1 MRMKQLALT
10 LLAGILVWSGC
21 MEKDVYQPPQKE
33 EKEYNEF
40 NFSTVAPTTSLEV
53 AYLNTGVQAGVY
65 FELYGEKP
73 VTEGEYGYIKR
84 EDVTPLFA
92 AYTARDGV
100 FRGTINDFPAYL
112 KKVYIYTPAFYA
124 QTLIEADVENG
135 VIKAMDDE
143 ITEDEGPATR
153 IVSKGNGDSY
163 MVKTPRPDAYEGTIW
178 KTWLGDYNR
187 NRNGEIE
194 YKYKGDK
201 LSVKNANSL
210 YEVHSRVINIH
221 KTCPE
226 EYRSY
231 TDMYVNEDAEVAIT
245 FLGQNTC
252 WNCSMGYYYYKE
264 GEKPASLNDANVIML
279 FPNTQDGYW
288 GNNEAQRKN
297 AKKTAGIDRGTA
309 VQLKYYPNIAQGSY
323 QGETNVFPAGYRIGF
338 VIANNAW
345 SNRIPGYTGNNRYR
359 SATSEG
365 LSVDNNGKAID
376 EPRTAAYRY
385 GDYVMI
391 SFEDY
396 KDDQNFSDIVITLK
410 SNPVEAITDIPV
422 VNPDNDRT
430 TTTVLKGIY
439 AFEDQWPA
447 KGDYDLNDVMV
458 RYHYGKTFDSDNNIY
473 SEAFLFQTFQN
484 YASLVNGL
492 AFQLDDSV
500 NPSSVKYEIRKKG
513 EKDFTETQFAYES
526 ADRVYRLTDDIRTDL
541 GAEYKVTLVYDKPIA
556 KESKAKPFLYRNTT
570 NGKRLE
576 VHLPGEAPTSLMDRS
591 YFGQNDDASVPEKG
605 VYFVRAGKYPFAF
618 FLSGAEEKDL
628 KEMLDRANEG
638 KNIDVLYPEYNA
650 WAESGG
656 KTNQDWYKK

>member
-1 MRMKQLALT
+1 MRMKQLALP

-21 MEKDVYQPPQKE
+21 MEKDVYQPPQEE

-40 NFSTVAPTTSLEV
+40 DFSTVAPTTSLEV

-73 VTEGEYGYIKR
+73 VTEGMYNYIKR
-84 EDVTPLFA
+84 DDVTPLFA

-100 FRGTINDFPAYL
+100 FRGTIEGLPAYL
-112 KKVYIYTPAFYA
+112 KKVYVYTPAFYA

-143 ITEDEGPATR
+143 ITEDEGPTTR
-153 IVSKGNGDSY
+153 ASKGKGDSY

-178 KTWLGDYNR
+178 KTWLGDYNK
-187 NRNGEIE
+187 NQNGEIE
-194 YKYKGDK
+194 YKYKDDK
-201 LSVKNANSL
+201 LKVNNANAL
-210 YEVHSRVINIH
+210 YEVHSRVINTH

-231 TDMYVNEDAEVAIT
+231 TDMYVNEDAEVAVT

-264 GEKPASLNDANVIML
+264 GQKPASLNEANVIML
-279 FPNTQDGYW
+279 FPNTQDGHW
-288 GNNEAQRKN
+288 SNNTSAAKN
-297 AKKTAGIDRGTA
+297 TAGIDRGTA
-309 VQLKYYPNIAQGSY
+309 VQLKYYPNIAQDSY

-345 SNRIPGYTGNNRYR
+345 SNRIPNFTGDNRYR

-365 LSVDNNGKAID
+365 LSVDNDGKAID
-376 EPRTAAYRY
+376 GPRTAAYRY

-410 SNPVEAITDIPV
+410 SNPVKAITDIPV
-422 VNPDNDRT
+422 VNPDNDHT

-458 RYHYGKTFDSDNNIY
+458 RYNYGKTFDSDNNLY
-473 SEAFLFQTFQN
+473 GEAFLFQTFQN
-484 YASLVNGL
+484 YASLMNGL
-492 AFQLDDSV
+492 AFQLDGSAT
-500 NPSSVKYEIRKKG
+500 PSSVKYEIRKKG
-513 EKDFTETQFAYES
+513 EKDFTEARFTYES
-526 ADRVYRLTDDIRTDL
+526 ADHVYRLTDDIRTDL
-541 GAEYKVTLVYDKPIA
+541 GAEYKVTLVYDNPIA

-605 VYFVRAGKYPFAF
+605 IYFVRSGKYPFAF
-618 FLSGAEEKDL
+618 FLAGAEEKDL

-638 KNIDVLYPEYNA
+638 KNIDVLYPGYND